1 MTGTMGISI
10 DRMQKIRHKFSDPR
24 VALIHYWYFRRR
36 GGERVFDVIAGMFPQ
51 ADVFM
56 ILCDRR
62 ALDPELS
69 LHKITTSGLNHLPF
83 VKRYYRALLPFF
95 PYALEQFDL
104 SHYDL
109 VISHEAGPAK
119 GVLTRTDAQHVC
131 YCHTPMR
138 YLWDMY
144 HHYLASAPLGAA
156 GRFFYRLSCHSARK
170 WDYLASARVDHF
182 IASSQNAAR
191 RIRKYYRRD
200 SHVIYPPVD
209 LQRFRLSN
217 DPVADFYLVVS
228 PLVSYKRVDLAIKA
242 CNELRRNL
250 VIIGQGECQT
260 SLRKSAGPTIK
271 FLGFQPDHVV
281 EEHYRSCRALLFPGE
296 EDIGLTPVE
305 AQASGRPVIAYARG
319 GALETVLG
327 VHPSDVTSPHR
338 HTGIFFDE
346 QSCDSLCDAI
356 LAFESVQSDFSPSFI
371 RRHAQNFDREHFKNS
386 FAGFIDSRLA
396 NRLTIAARKSVPVP
410 AD

>member
-1 MTGTMGISI
+1 MSTAIE
-10 DRMQKIRHKFSDPR
+10 RMPKKPQKFSDPR

-36 GGERVFDVIAGMFPQ
+36 GGERVFDVIASMFPQ

-56 ILCDRR
+56 ILCDRH

-69 LHKITTSGLNHLPF
+69 RHHITASGLNRLPF

-95 PYALEQFDL
+95 PHALEQFDL
-104 SHYDL
+104 SRYDL

-119 GVLTRTDAQHVC
+119 GVLTRPDAHHVC

-144 HHYLASAPLGAA
+144 HQYLATAPLGAA
-156 GRFFYRLSCHSARK
+156 GRFLYRLSCHSVRN

-191 RIRKYYRRD
+191 RIRKYYGRD
-200 SHVIYPPVD
+200 SQVIYPPVD
-209 LQRFRLSN
+209 LDRFRVSN
-217 DPVADFYLVVS
+217 DAAADFYLVVS
-228 PLVSYKRVDLAIKA
+228 PLVSYKRVDLAIQA

-250 VIIGQGECQT
+250 IIIGHGECQA
-260 SLRKSAGPTIK
+260 SLRKLAGPTIK

-327 VHPSDVTSPHR
+327 VYPSAVTSPHR

-346 QSCDSLCDAI
+346 QSTGSLCEAI

-371 RRHAQNFDREHFKNS
+371 RRHAQKFDEGHFRSS

-396 NRLTIAARKSVPVP
+396 NRMTIAARKSVPVP